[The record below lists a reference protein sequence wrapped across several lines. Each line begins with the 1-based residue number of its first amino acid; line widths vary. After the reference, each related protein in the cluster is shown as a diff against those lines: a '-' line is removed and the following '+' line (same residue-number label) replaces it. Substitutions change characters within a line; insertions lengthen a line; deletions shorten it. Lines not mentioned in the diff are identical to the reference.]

1 MPSLSSKFFSLGKR
15 RFLILSDFDN
25 LAFEFTFHQLLLL
38 FVYEISL
45 INTILSFPGSL
56 PVVLLLSTL
65 ATLAVSWLITV
76 AGPVRLAVIGG
87 QCPLDTGHVTPVL
100 TSDI

>member
-1 MPSLSSKFFSLGKR
+1 MASSAKGNIKA
-15 RFLILSDFDN
+15 I
-25 LAFEFTFHQLLLL
+25 
-38 FVYEISL
+38 

-76 AGPVRLAVIGG
+76 AGPVR
-87 QCPLDTGHVTPVL
+87 
-100 TSDI
+100 